1 MVEQVG
7 NDRAG
12 GKELMTPFDLSQRPL
27 LGKDRKGRED
37 SRVEQEGGSLSV
49 VGKVNQVKSDGLRR

>member
-1 MVEQVG
+1 
-7 NDRAG
+7 
-12 GKELMTPFDLSQRPL
+12 MTPFDLSQRPL